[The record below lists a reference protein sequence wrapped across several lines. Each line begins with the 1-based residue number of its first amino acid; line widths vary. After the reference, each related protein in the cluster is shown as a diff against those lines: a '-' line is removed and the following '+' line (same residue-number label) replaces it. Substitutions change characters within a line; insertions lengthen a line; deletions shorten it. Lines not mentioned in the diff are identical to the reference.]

1 MTIDKEKRDL
11 LVKKYD
17 LMKFPNL
24 DQPVFMTI
32 DEFFDGNNDEASIAP
47 NLERKLKVS
56 EYYKTLKDLE
66 DNPKVIDCFVKINEV
81 MIYEDGN
88 LNDNEW
94 FFSDMIY
101 IIGDITK
108 EEVREITKTLQ
119 PDEVEYDQDGTF
131 GDRDER
137 YKNKSVVYIWWD

>member
-1 MTIDKEKRDL
+1 
-11 LVKKYD
+11 
-17 LMKFPNL
+17 
-24 DQPVFMTI
+24 
-32 DEFFDGNNDEASIAP
+32 
-47 NLERKLKVS
+47 
-56 EYYKTLKDLE
+56 
-66 DNPKVIDCFVKINEV
+66 

-108 EEVREITKTLQ
+108 EEVREITKILQ

-131 GDRDER
+131 EDRDER